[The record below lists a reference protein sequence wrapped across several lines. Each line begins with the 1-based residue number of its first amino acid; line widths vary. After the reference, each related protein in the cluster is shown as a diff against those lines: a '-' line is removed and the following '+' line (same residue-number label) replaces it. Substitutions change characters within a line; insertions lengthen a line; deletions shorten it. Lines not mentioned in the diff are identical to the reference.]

1 MVWTMIRDSRIIS
14 FLGDALKLFYRYQP
28 SKYWNGG
35 EVLYTVRKN
44 CR

>member
-14 FLGDALKLFYRYQP
+14 LGDAFEIIYRYQP